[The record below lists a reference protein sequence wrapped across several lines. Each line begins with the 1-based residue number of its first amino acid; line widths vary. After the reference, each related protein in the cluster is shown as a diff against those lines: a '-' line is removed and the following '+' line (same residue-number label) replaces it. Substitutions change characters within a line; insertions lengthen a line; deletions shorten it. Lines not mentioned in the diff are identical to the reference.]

1 MYERGRRIMTKE
13 CWWGTKETEEH
24 IRQCI
29 TSCHNP
35 KVRAIV
41 TDESCIGCEYKALI
55 KSEVENED

>member
-1 MYERGRRIMTKE
+1 MTKE